1 MGRQGEAF
9 ERLVAIMARLRGP
22 GGCPW
27 DREQTLATLRQYLVE
42 ETYEVLEALEEG
54 DPREHCKEL
63 GDLLLQVVFQARI
76 REEEGHFDA
85 ADVAAAISDKLV
97 RRHPHVFGDV
107 EAHDAAT
114 VMRNWADIKAGERAE
129 AGQGKSALDGVPQA
143 MPALQR
149 AARLGEKAGTA
160 GFDWRDPAGVL
171 DKLDEETAELKGALA
186 AQDRPGIE
194 HELGDYLFTVV
205 HLCRHLR
212 VDAEAA
218 LRQANRRFETRFRAL
233 EARIHE
239 EGRQIRDLPDEDLE
253 ARWQAAKRATTA
265 R

>member
-1 MGRQGEAF
+1 MGRHGEAF
-9 ERLVAIMARLRGP
+9 ERLVGIMARLRGP
-22 GGCPW
+22 DGCPW
-27 DREQTLATLRQYLVE
+27 DREQTLLTLRQYLVE

-76 REEEGHFDA
+76 REEEGRFDA
-85 ADVAAAISDKLV
+85 ADVAQAISDKLV

-107 EAHDAAT
+107 VAEDAAA
-114 VMRNWADIKAGERAE
+114 VVRNWADIKAVERAE
-129 AGQGKSALDGVPQA
+129 AGRDESALDGVPQA

-160 GFDWRDPAGVL
+160 GFDWREPAGVL
-171 DKLDEETAELKGALA
+171 EKLDEESAELKASLA
-186 AQDRPGIE
+186 AQDRAGIE

-205 HLCRHLR
+205 HLCRHLG

-218 LRQANRRFETRFRAL
+218 LRAANRRFETRFRAL
-233 EARIHE
+233 ESGIRE
-239 EGRQIRDLPDEDLE
+239 EGRQIRDFPDAELED
-253 ARWQAAKRATTA
+253 RWQAAKRATDG